1 MIQCTAEVLYM
12 TIAEKI
18 KQARIDA
25 GYTQQKF
32 GELCGYEG
40 ASAQN
45 TVQRW
50 EYGTRPV
57 PIEKLRIVAKILNLT
72 LDDLVP

>member
-1 MIQCTAEVLYM
+1 MIQCAAEVFYM

-18 KQARIDA
+18 KAARLQ
-25 GYTQQKF
+25 GGLTQKQL
-32 GELCGYEG
+32 GELCGYSTV
-40 ASAQN
+40 SAER

-50 EYGTRPV
+50 EAGDRYV
-57 PIEKLRIVAKILNLT
+57 PHEKLRTVAKLLNLT

>member
-1 MIQCTAEVLYM
+1 M

-18 KQARIDA
+18 KQARIEA

-32 GELCGYEG
+32 GELCGYE
-40 ASAQN
+40 SNAQGI
-45 TVQRW
+45 VGRW
-50 EYGTRPV
+50 ESGTRPV
-57 PIEKLRIVAKILNLT
+57 PIEKLRTVAKLLNLT

>member
-1 MIQCTAEVLYM
+1 MIQCAAEGIYM

-18 KQARIDA
+18 KQARIEA

-32 GELCGYEG
+32 GEKCGYEG
-40 ASAQN
+40 ETAQV
-45 TVQRW
+45 TVRRW
-50 EYGTRPV
+50 ESGRLDIPTR
-57 PIEKLRIVAKILNLT
+57 KLRTVAKLLNLT

>member
-1 MIQCTAEVLYM
+1 M

-18 KQARIDA
+18 KQARIEA

-32 GELCGYEG
+32 GELCGYENN
-40 ASAQN
+40 AQGI
-45 TVQRW
+45 VGRW
-50 EYGTRPV
+50 ESGTRPV
-57 PIEKLRIVAKILNLT
+57 PLEKLRTVAKLLNLT

>member
-1 MIQCTAEVLYM
+1 M

-18 KQARIDA
+18 KQARIEA

-40 ASAQN
+40 ETAQ
-45 TVQRW
+45 VSVRRW

-57 PIEKLRIVAKILNLT
+57 PIEKLRTVAKLLNLT